1 MPQGKFF
8 HIFWSIFTTQISAY
22 HFHISER
29 WNESILF
36 LKGSSPPLP
45 CHFLWAAELLW
56 VMDGCEMFLCNA
68 DKESLYCSM
77 PQSEQTL
84 QPALWV
90 NSYQVSW
97 FIETNKRRR
106 RKMYL
111 DTYVKIVFLWWRVQ
125 RLQSMLKHKA
135 RTLVVLQE
143 HSCEVNLE
151 RFILL
156 FCLLVLK
163 SEDQTLFS
171 INGKHTSGRPLSQI
185 LGLRL

>member
-68 DKESLYCSM
+68 DREPILFYASVRTNTAASTL
-77 PQSEQTL
+77 SEQLPSILVYWNKQKKKKKNVPRHICKDSVSLVESAKDAEAQAQNLSGVTGTL
-84 QPALWV
+84 LR
-90 NSYQVSW
+90 SK
-97 FIETNKRRR
+97 F
-106 RKMYL
+106 RKVYF
-111 DTYVKIVFLWWRVQ
+111 TFLSPGPEVWRPN
-125 RLQSMLKHKA
+125 
-135 RTLVVLQE
+135 T
-143 HSCEVNLE
+143 
-151 RFILL
+151 I
-156 FCLLVLK
+156 
-163 SEDQTLFS
+163 
-171 INGKHTSGRPLSQI
+171 
-185 LGLRL
+185 